1 MPISLMYEEE
11 NYVVL
16 EPNQPEQ
23 FMTAIELLEKLRDLL
38 TQQQDNLP
46 RDLQKLSSLDA
57 QAKKLRDTYCEYEFT
72 PGKFIQWFV
81 VRLEK

>member
-16 EPNQPEQ
+16 EANQPEQ
-23 FMTAIELLEKLRDLL
+23 FMTPIELLVKLRRILA
-38 TQQQDNLP
+38 QQQYDLP

-57 QAKKLRDTYCEYEFT
+57 RAQKLRDTYCEYELS
-72 PGKFIQWFV
+72 PGQFIQWYV

>member
-1 MPISLMYEEE
+1 MPNSLMYQEE

-16 EPNQPEQ
+16 ESNKPEQ
-23 FMTAIELLEKLRDLL
+23 FMTGLELLEKLRSILA
-38 TQQQDNLP
+38 QQQQNLP

-57 QAKKLRDTYCEYEFT
+57 QAQKLRDTYCEYELSN
-72 PGKFIQWFV
+72 GNFIQWYV

>member
-16 EPNQPEQ
+16 EANKPEQ
-23 FMTAIELLEKLRDLL
+23 FMTAVELLEKLRGIIA
-38 TQQQDNLP
+38 TQQDNLP
-46 RDLQKLSSLDA
+46 RDLQKLSSLDD
-57 QAKKLRDTYCEYEFT
+57 QAEKLRDTYCEYEFT
-72 PGKFIQWFV
+72 PGKFIQWYV

>member
-1 MPISLMYEEE
+1 MYEEE

-16 EPNQPEQ
+16 EPPQPEK
-23 FMTAIELLEKLRDLL
+23 FMTSIELLEKLRIILS
-38 TQQQDNLP
+38 QQQDNLP

-57 QAKKLRDTYCEYEFT
+57 QAQKLKDTYCEYEVSN
-72 PGKFIQWFV
+72 GKFIQWYV

>member
-1 MPISLMYEEE
+1 MYEEE

-16 EPNQPEQ
+16 ESNQPEK
-23 FMTAIELLEKLRDLL
+23 FMTSKELLEKLRFILA
-38 TQQQDNLP
+38 QQQDNLP

-57 QAKKLRDTYCEYEFT
+57 QAQKLRDTYCEYEVSN
-72 PGKFIQWFV
+72 GKFIQWYA

>member
-16 EPNQPEQ
+16 EANKPEQ
-23 FMTAIELLEKLRDLL
+23 FMTAVELLEKLRGIIA
-38 TQQQDNLP
+38 TQQDNLP
-46 RDLQKLSSLDA
+46 RDLQKLSSLDD
-57 QAKKLRDTYCEYEFT
+57 QAEKLRDTYCEYEFS
-72 PGKFIQWFV
+72 PGKFIQWYV

>member
-1 MPISLMYEEE
+1 MPNSLMYQEE

-16 EPNQPEQ
+16 ESNKPEQ
-23 FMTAIELLEKLRDLL
+23 FMTGLELLEKLRSILA
-38 TQQQDNLP
+38 QQQHDLP

-57 QAKKLRDTYCEYEFT
+57 QAQQLRDTYCEYELT
-72 PGKFIQWFV
+72 NGNFIQWYV

>member
-16 EPNQPEQ
+16 EANKPEQ
-23 FMTAIELLEKLRDLL
+23 FMTAVELLEKLRSIIA
-38 TQQQDNLP
+38 TQQDNLP
-46 RDLQKLSSLDA
+46 RDLQKLSSLDD
-57 QAKKLRDTYCEYEFT
+57 QAEKLRDTYCEYEFT
-72 PGKFIQWFV
+72 PGKFIQWYV

>member
-23 FMTAIELLEKLRDLL
+23 FMTAIELLEKLRAVLA
-38 TQQQDNLP
+38 QQQDNLP
-46 RDLQKLSSLDA
+46 RDLQQLSSLDA
-57 QAKKLRDTYCEYEFT
+57 QAQKLRDTYCEYEFT
-72 PGKFIQWFV
+72 PGKFIQWYV

>member
-1 MPISLMYEEE
+1 MYQQEE

-23 FMTAIELLEKLRDLL
+23 FMTAAELLKKLREILAK
-38 TQQQDNLP
+38 QQDNLP
-46 RDLQKLSSLDA
+46 SDLQKLSSLDTQA
-57 QAKKLRDTYCEYEFT
+57 QQLRDTYCEYEFT
-72 PGKFIQWFV
+72 PGEFLQWYV